1 STIALEGEG
10 QINEYLGGYDDWVKQ
25 RKVEAEIIIEKPKTT
40 EKTEKPKNKK
50 KGLSYRENKELEEL
64 PMLIQNFE
72 QEQKD
77 LITILSNPEIYK
89 NDPDRVNESKKRLD
103 ELELEISEAFE
114 KWDYLEGLKDNI

>member
-1 STIALEGEG
+1 M
-10 QINEYLGGYDDWVKQ
+10 KQ